1 MPMAPADMLDILLVE
16 DSTSDIDF
24 IREGLACAALP
35 HRLHVVRNGIDAMS
49 FLRQGADHAAAPEP
63 DLMLLDLNLPRMNGI
78 EVLNEVKSDP
88 RLKHI
93 PVIVLSTSRAP
104 ADIGMCYEAH
114 ANSYVVKPVDI
125 EEFVE
130 AIGTIEQFWLSLAA
144 RPKRIRN

>member
-1 MPMAPADMLDILLVE
+1 
-16 DSTSDIDF
+16 
-24 IREGLACAALP
+24 
-35 HRLHVVRNGIDAMS
+35 
-49 FLRQGADHAAAPEP
+49 
-63 DLMLLDLNLPRMNGI
+63 MLLDLNLPRMNGI